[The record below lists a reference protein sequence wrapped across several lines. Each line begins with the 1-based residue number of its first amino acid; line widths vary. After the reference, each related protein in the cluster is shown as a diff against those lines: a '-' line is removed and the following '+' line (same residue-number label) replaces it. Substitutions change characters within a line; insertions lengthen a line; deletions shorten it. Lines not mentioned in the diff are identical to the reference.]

1 MPVIV
6 GTRIEA
12 RCASITGMIRHYA
25 EPEGRVIFDH
35 RHNAD
40 ERASAVTHPTGII
53 YYASAVRC
61 ARGVGAHI
69 STVAMLGGTR

>member
-1 MPVIV
+1 VIV

-25 EPEGRVIFDH
+25 EPEGRVILDH

-40 ERASAVTHPTGII
+40 ERTLPTR
-53 YYASAVRC
+53 AFMHSHA
-61 ARGVGAHI
+61 
-69 STVAMLGGTR
+69 